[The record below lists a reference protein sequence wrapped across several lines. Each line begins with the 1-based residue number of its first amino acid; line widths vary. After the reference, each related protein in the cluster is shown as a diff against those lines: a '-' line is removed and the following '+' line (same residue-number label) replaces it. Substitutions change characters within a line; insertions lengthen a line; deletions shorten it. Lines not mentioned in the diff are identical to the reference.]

1 MWLLL
6 YYFTFKR
13 FEQQKKLFF
22 FGFYIHWPF
31 TKRNTSMIIWFSAQL
46 VPFLL
51 EVKEETNL
59 LSCLFAEISVA
70 NCTFYFFKLLWAAE
84 IIANCAATGQRES
97 QQSAK
102 RAVMSLF
109 CLLWPP
115 SPNNNLSTTTNFLPE
130 TPLCSSLHLKSPCN
144 CLLTFTLTNV
154 SKSTPFMLAQL
165 IGLAN
170 IQFLLLQTCSS
181 PDVFY
186 KSTSF

>member
-1 MWLLL
+1 
-6 YYFTFKR
+6 
-13 FEQQKKLFF
+13 
-22 FGFYIHWPF
+22 
-31 TKRNTSMIIWFSAQL
+31 MIIWFSAQL

-109 CLLWPP
+109 CLL
-115 SPNNNLSTTTNFLPE
+115 
-130 TPLCSSLHLKSPCN
+130 
-144 CLLTFTLTNV
+144 
-154 SKSTPFMLAQL
+154 
-165 IGLAN
+165 
-170 IQFLLLQTCSS
+170 
-181 PDVFY
+181 
-186 KSTSF
+186 